1 VRQAVGESSG
11 PAGKTG
17 VPGSGGL
24 LAPLTRLNR
33 IGVRAVVIING
44 RQAGHFGPV
53 PGGPAGIRKGL
64 RVDGRLMADLGR
76 IRQVSSRLG
85 WVEREFSDASQFTDS
100 GEAFLGSADLESAMA
115 ACVTGWSQQ
124 RTALISQLSN
134 VARLSALAASSYEK
148 TDAELT
154 AVLRRAMNN
163 GSGG

>member
-1 VRQAVGESSG
+1 
-11 PAGKTG
+11 
-17 VPGSGGL
+17 
-24 LAPLTRLNR
+24 
-33 IGVRAVVIING
+33 
-44 RQAGHFGPV
+44 
-53 PGGPAGIRKGL
+53 
-64 RVDGRLMADLGR
+64 MADLGR

-124 RTALISQLSN
+124 RTALIAQLSN

-154 AVLRRAMNN
+154 AVLRKAMNN